1 MHAKKGIKT
10 MKAKKILLAISAV
23 ALLAS
28 CGGEGKEI
36 SQDEAK
42 QVVTT
47 AQQKQKKG
55 EVTIPKA
62 LSIESVMS
70 VNGKVFTKATVSM
83 DAEAK
88 KLHSYLEMGEMKMET
103 WAFKDGE
110 KFILAYIDEGEKFY
124 VTATAEEFDQY
135 FSEMQYQ
142 EMLDQFYTQAMESF
156 AVVSDAMKN
165 ISLDGKLTSFARNV
179 MTSSYHSK
187 GDGNLTATYLIDV
200 AGTIGVAPLITNIS
214 TYVKG
219 TFAIDNY
226 LPVRLEVETKGEGVL
241 DYLDES
247 DSASASGEA
256 TMKVLLNFDWGKASI
271 NLPDLTQFSSEATNG
286 EGDAE

>member
-1 MHAKKGIKT
+1 

-70 VNGKVFTKATVSM
+70 VNGKTFTKATVSM
-83 DAEAK
+83 DVEAK
-88 KLHSYLEMGEMKMET
+88 KLYSYMEMGEMKMEV

-110 KFILAYIDEGEKFY
+110 KNILAYIEDGEKFY
-124 VTATAEEFDQY
+124 VTATAKEFDQY
-135 FSEMQYQ
+135 FSENQYQ
-142 EMLDQFYTQAMESF
+142 EMLDQFYTQAMDSF

-165 ISLDGKLTSFARNV
+165 ISVDGKLTSFARNV

-187 GDGNLTATYLIDV
+187 GDGNLTATFQVDV
-200 AGTIGVAPLITNIS
+200 AGTIGVAPLTTNFS

-219 TFAIDNY
+219 SFAIDNY
-226 LPVRLEVETKGEGVL
+226 LPVKLEVETKGEGIL
-241 DYLDES
+241 DYLAES
-247 DSASASGEA
+247 DSATASGEA
-256 TMKVLLNFDWGKASI
+256 TMNVSLNFNWGKASI
-271 NLPDLTQFSSEATNG
+271 NLPDLSQFSSESEPAG
-286 EGDAE
+286 EEGGEE

>member
-1 MHAKKGIKT
+1 

-70 VNGKVFTKATVSM
+70 VNGKTFTKATVSM
-83 DAEAK
+83 DVEAK
-88 KLHSYLEMGEMKMET
+88 KLHSYMEMGEMKMEV

-110 KFILAYIDEGEKFY
+110 KNILAYIDEGEKFY

-135 FSEMQYQ
+135 FSENQYQ
-142 EMLDQFYTQAMESF
+142 EMLDQFYTQAMDSF

-165 ISLDGKLTSFARNV
+165 ISFDGKLTSFARNV

-187 GDGNLTATYLIDV
+187 GDGNLTATFQIDV
-200 AGTIGVAPLITNIS
+200 AGTVGVAPLTTNFS
-214 TYVKG
+214 TYMKG
-219 TFAIDNY
+219 SFAIDNY
-226 LPVRLEVETKGEGVL
+226 LPVKLEVETKGEGVL
-241 DYLDES
+241 DYLAGS
-247 DSASASGEA
+247 DSATASGEA
-256 TMKVLLNFDWGKASI
+256 TMNVSLNFNWGKASI
-271 NLPDLTQFSSEATNG
+271 NLPDLSQFSSESEPAG
-286 EGDAE
+286 EEGGEE